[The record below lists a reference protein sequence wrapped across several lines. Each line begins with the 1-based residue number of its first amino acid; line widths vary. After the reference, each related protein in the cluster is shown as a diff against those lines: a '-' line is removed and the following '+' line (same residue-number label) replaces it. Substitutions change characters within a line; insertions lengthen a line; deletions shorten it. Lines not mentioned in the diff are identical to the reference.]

1 MTLPDSS
8 LYSGMPTFLFN
19 SSKLRVAVRWEEDK
33 AREILLDPKASLEGD
48 PLPPPQVKR
57 FFKDLKDY
65 LKGNQ
70 VHFALPIDWDRL
82 SGFASEVSRE
92 LAKTRCGD
100 VLSYAELARR
110 VGNPGA
116 ARAVGRVMAKNPFP
130 LVIPC
135 HRVMGADGS
144 LTGFVAGLKLKA
156 SLLELEQKMVRCP

>member
-1 MTLPDSS
+1 
-8 LYSGMPTFLFN
+8 MPTFLFN
-19 SSKLRVAVRWEEDK
+19 SKKLRVAVQWEKGK
-33 AREILLDPKASLEGD
+33 ARKILLNPETGLEGN
-48 PLPPPQVKR
+48 PSPPPQVKR
-57 FFKDLKDY
+57 FFKNLEDY

-70 VHFALPIDWDRL
+70 VNFALPIDWRVL
-82 SGFASEVSRE
+82 SSFAIKVSRE

-135 HRVMGADGS
+135 HRVISKDGS
-144 LTGFVAGLKLKA
+144 LTGFSAGLGLKA
-156 SLLELEQKMVRCP
+156 SLLELEQKMLRCP

>member
-1 MTLPDSS
+1 
-8 LYSGMPTFLFN
+8 MPTFIFN
-19 SSKLRVAVRWEEDK
+19 SSKLRVAVRWEKGK
-33 AREILLDPKASLEGD
+33 ARKILLNPDTNLEGT
-48 PLPPPQVKR
+48 PSPPPQVKR

-70 VHFALPIDWDRL
+70 VNFALPIDWGVL
-82 SGFASEVSRE
+82 SGFAKKVSRE

-110 VGNPGA
+110 VGNPEA

-135 HRVMGADGS
+135 HRVIGTDGS
-144 LTGFVAGLKLKA
+144 LTGFSAGLGLKA
-156 SLLELEQKMVRCP
+156 SLLELEKKMVRCP